1 MRDRGSFSVSP
12 TGAVAPEAVLAD
24 VVRTAVARRR
34 RLGVGL
40 WLPLGWIV
48 LVAVVALA
56 APVLPLK
63 HPTRNLDFARIA
75 SGPSGAHWLGTDE
88 LGRDILSRMVW
99 GARVSLTVRVVS
111 VAFGML

>member
-1 MRDRGSFSVSP
+1 MSSSTSASTSCTRSSTLASAMPEPGSFVSP

-24 VVRTAVARRR
+24 VVTTAAARRR

-88 LGRDILSRMVW
+88 LGRDILS
-99 GARVSLTVRVVS
+99 
-111 VAFGML
+111 